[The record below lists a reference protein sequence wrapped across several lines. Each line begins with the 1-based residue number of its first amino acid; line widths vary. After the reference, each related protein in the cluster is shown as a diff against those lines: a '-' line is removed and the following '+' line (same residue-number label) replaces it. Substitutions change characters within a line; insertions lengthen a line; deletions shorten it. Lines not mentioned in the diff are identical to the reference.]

1 MEIIILPYKIEVK
14 IKWDTVCKVLGMDA
28 GHSKFCQDI
37 DNLNIIFDKMLFT
50 KLLLLIYYCYC
61 FITFNYL
68 GLEGWVGR
76 NQGKGGEHVRQR
88 NRMCEGLQPVIAE
101 HGVTGH
107 LIRMWS
113 IYSILCTC
121 VYISYTH
128 THTHIY
134 IYLVSEKRWNGD
146 INHIWSWTV

>member
-37 DNLNIIFDKMLFT
+37 ANLNIIFAKLLFT